1 MAVTIAPSTEACEA
15 IRDRIN
21 SGGAYA
27 LHFEADISEQFA
39 DEQAAMTGLMV
50 DVVPGDEVRL
60 NETLAIE
67 DRTSHTIYIEVRKKL
82 DSNDQEQVDE
92 VKLTTAQIFQ
102 RVNGYD
108 LSTNRVRVWQ
118 CDEVKGERPNK
129 RLLSESLIFR
139 TRIALTVL
147 VESSA

>member
-15 IRDRIN
+15 IRDRLN

-27 LHFEADISEQFA
+27 LQFEADIAEQFA

-82 DSNDQEQVDE
+82 
-92 VKLTTAQIFQ
+92 
-102 RVNGYD
+102 
-108 LSTNRVRVWQ
+108 
-118 CDEVKGERPNK
+118 
-129 RLLSESLIFR
+129 ES
-139 TRIALTVL
+139 
-147 VESSA
+147 

>member
-15 IRDRIN
+15 IRDRLN

-27 LHFEADISEQFA
+27 LQFEADIAEQFA
-39 DEQAAMTGLMV
+39 DEQATMSGLIV

-60 NETLAIE
+60 AETLDIE
-67 DRTSHTIYIEVRKKL
+67 DRTQHTIYIEIRQKL
-82 DSNDQEQVDE
+82 DSNDQEQVDQ
-92 VKLTTAQIFQ
+92 VKLTTAQIYQ
-102 RVNGYD
+102 RVNNYD
-108 LSTNRVRVWQ
+108 LASNRVRVWQ

-147 VESSA
+147 VESSE

>member
-15 IRDRIN
+15 IRDRLN

-27 LHFEADISEQFA
+27 LHFEAGIAEQFA
-39 DEQAAMTGLMV
+39 DEQAAMEGLMV

-60 NETLAIE
+60 AETLDIE
-67 DRTSHTIYIEVRKKL
+67 DRTQHTIYIEVRKKL
-82 DSNDQEQVDE
+82 DDNEQEQVDE
-92 VKLTTAQIFQ
+92 VKLTTAQIYQ
-102 RVNGYD
+102 RVNDYD

-147 VESSA
+147 VEASA

>member
-15 IRDRIN
+15 IRDRLN

-27 LHFEADISEQFA
+27 LQFEADIAEQFA
-39 DEQAAMTGLMV
+39 DEQATMAGLMV

-60 NETLAIE
+60 AETLDIE
-67 DRTSHTIYIEVRKKL
+67 DRTQHTIYIEIRQKL
-82 DSNDQEQVDE
+82 DSNDQEQVDQ
-92 VKLTTAQIFQ
+92 VKLTTAQIYQ
-102 RVNGYD
+102 RVNNYD
-108 LSTNRVRVWQ
+108 LASNRVRVWQ

-147 VESSA
+147 VESSE

>member
-15 IRDRIN
+15 IRDRLN

-27 LHFEADISEQFA
+27 LQFEADIAEQFA
-39 DEQAAMTGLMV
+39 DEQATMAGLMV

-60 NETLAIE
+60 AETLDIE
-67 DRTSHTIYIEVRKKL
+67 DRTQHTIYIEIRQKL
-82 DSNDQEQVDE
+82 DSNDQEQVDQ
-92 VKLTTAQIFQ
+92 VKLTTAQIYQ
-102 RVNGYD
+102 RVNNYD
-108 LSTNRVRVWQ
+108 LTSNRVRVWQ

>member
-21 SGGAYA
+21 SGGDYA
-27 LHFEADISEQFA
+27 LHFEAGIAEQFA

-82 DSNDQEQVDE
+82 DNNDQEQVDE

-102 RVNGYD
+102 RVNDYD

-147 VESSA
+147 VEASE